1 MTFTAGLLLALGST
15 AALSYGFYLQHT
27 VSGTLPTLTLQHPLS
42 SLSALFTNWKW
53 LAGFVAGLSGWA
65 FYIIALGLA
74 PLALVQATSAGGVGL
89 LALLVQRGGGRLTR
103 PERLAVAASVGGLV
117 LLGLSLPAGARQ
129 GSAPGWAA
137 PLGWVLA
144 AAILA
149 MIAAIRGR
157 ALLRPGAG
165 LAMAAGLLY
174 AAGDV
179 ATKAAV
185 GRTSPVF
192 LFAVLIPVCHGLAFA
207 ALQLGFQRGTVMATA
222 GVSSLLTNVLPIL
235 AGLTIFA
242 EHMPGGAAG
251 ILRGLGFAG
260 AVLGATLLAG
270 RAGEATP
277 GQFAKTNTAP
287 AGAGGQRLRHRGSAQ
302 HPPCPSTLRG
312 PRA

>member
-1 MTFTAGLLLALGST
+1 MTFTAGLLLALVST

-27 VSGTLPTLTLQHPLS
+27 VSGTLPALTLQHPFS

-53 LAGFVAGLSGWA
+53 LAGFVTGLSGWA

-103 PERLAVAASVGGLV
+103 PERLAVAASVGSLV

-129 GSAPGWAA
+129 APAPGWAA

-144 AAILA
+144 SAILA

-207 ALQLGFQRGTVMATA
+207 ALQLGFQRETVMATA

-277 GQFAKTNTAP
+277 GQ
-287 AGAGGQRLRHRGSAQ
+287 
-302 HPPCPSTLRG
+302 
-312 PRA
+312 RA

>member
-1 MTFTAGLLLALGST
+1 
-15 AALSYGFYLQHT
+15 
-27 VSGTLPTLTLQHPLS
+27 
-42 SLSALFTNWKW
+42 
-53 LAGFVAGLSGWA
+53 
-65 FYIIALGLA
+65 
-74 PLALVQATSAGGVGL
+74 
-89 LALLVQRGGGRLTR
+89 
-103 PERLAVAASVGGLV
+103 
-117 LLGLSLPAGARQ
+117 
-129 GSAPGWAA
+129 
-137 PLGWVLA
+137 
-144 AAILA
+144 

-179 ATKAAV
+179 ATKRAV

-192 LFAVLIPVCHGLAFA
+192 VFAVLIPVCHGLAFA

-277 GQFAKTNTAP
+277 GQ
-287 AGAGGQRLRHRGSAQ
+287 
-302 HPPCPSTLRG
+302 
-312 PRA
+312 RA